1 MERAYAEF
9 LDQYPEYRSTSVLD
23 ALRTSASGQLDRQQ
37 HVYLDSTGGALY
49 AESQVRQ
56 HAEVLGR
63 HVFGDVTFDIE
74 SCRLIR
80 DGS

>member
-1 MERAYAEF
+1 M
-9 LDQYPEYRSTSVLD
+9 LDT
-23 ALRTSASGQLDRQQ
+23 LRTSASGQLDRQQ
-37 HVYLDSTGGALY
+37 HVYLDSTGGAVY